1 MMIMLKRL
9 LLVFF
14 LATATMRAT
23 AGSYTDIW
31 YNPAEPGWGV
41 NLVES
46 DNFLFA
52 TFFIYGQNGSPTWY
66 TAQLTWDGSKFTGGL
81 YATGGTW
88 FAAPWQPGNWSV
100 AQAGTASFQ
109 PSSVNAYQG
118 TLIYTVNGL
127 GTVSKAI
134 ERQTLT
140 TIGLGGSYTGGQS
153 GAYSGCSNSANN
165 GSYIDRYDLNVT
177 HLAGISAT
185 FQFLY
190 TSGTVC
196 TLSGTLVQY
205 GQLYRIPNA
214 TYQCSSG
221 LNTAATV
228 EDIKATAL
236 GIEGRFGAA
245 SVGGGCR
252 EDAQF
257 SAVLQ

>member
-1 MMIMLKRL
+1 MLKRL
-9 LLVFF
+9 LLAAF
-14 LATATMRAT
+14 LATAAMRAI
-23 AGSYTDIW
+23 AADYTDIW

-41 NLVES
+41 NLVQS

-52 TFFIYGQNGSPTWY
+52 TFFIYAQNGSPTWY

-81 YATGGTW
+81 YATAGTW
-88 FAAPWQPGNWSV
+88 FAVPWQPDSRSV
-100 AQAGTASFQ
+100 
-109 PSSVNAYQG
+109 
-118 TLIYTVNGL
+118 
-127 GTVSKAI
+127 
-134 ERQTLT
+134 
-140 TIGLGGSYTGGQS
+140 
-153 GAYSGCSNSANN
+153 
-165 GSYIDRYDLNVT
+165 DLNVT
-177 HLAGISAT
+177 HLAGINAT

-205 GQLYRIPNA
+205 GQQYRIPNA

-228 EDIKATAL
+228 DEIKATAQ
-236 GIEGRFGAA
+236 GIEGRFSAA

-252 EDAQF
+252 EEAQF